1 MTFLSHTETSTQKN
15 LHLSHIFFLLLHVS
29 LLQHLLKSF
38 LLSLFFRPDPNLWMT
53 SEWPIMTWQWD
64 DLWPLA
70 TWCVQHLALCSH
82 VYALQIKLNQ
92 FTHILYTHSLA
103 NIHNK
108 QWIWNQQKNTKKIQ
122 CYWSL
127 FLLLEHSPTTT
138 TREFISL

>member
-1 MTFLSHTETSTQKN
+1 MTFLSHTETSTQKI

-108 QWIWNQQKNTKKIQ
+108 QWIWNQQKIQKIQ

>member
-1 MTFLSHTETSTQKN
+1 MTFLSHTETSTQKKFTS
-15 LHLSHIFFLLLHVS
+15 LTYFFFLLLHVS

-92 FTHILYTHSLA
+92 FTRILYTHSLA

-108 QWIWNQQKNTKKIQ
+108 QWIWNQQKNTKKYNATGH
-122 CYWSL
+122 CFCCWN
-127 FLLLEHSPTTT
+127 
-138 TREFISL
+138 TRQQQQRENL